1 MSEQKRY
8 VVRGKGT
15 AGVEHAVSADA
26 HTTLTHGWP
35 APRLALADAVKAC
48 CFMIGGGFRDVQISR
63 VADDGAET
71 PLPTYEEAIGR
82 LTAIAED
89 AESAIAWHRQP
100 GGMRPNHPP
109 ELAGCPTSA
118 LKYLLRLVRA

>member
-1 MSEQKRY
+1 MKGY

-26 HTTLTHGWP
+26 HTMLTPGWP
-35 APRLALADAVKAC
+35 APRLTLADATKAC
-48 CFMIGGGFRDVQISR
+48 CVMIGGGFTDVRIFA
-63 VADDGAET
+63 VAEDGTET
-71 PLPTYEEAIGR
+71 PLPSYEEAIGR